1 MVNTVIVILNLL
13 LIFLYF
19 FMFLFQVDGT
29 QYYLE
34 KFNYLDF
41 SKNDVSKNEK
51 IIITDLFLINRPYFF
66 KAVSGLQKEI
76 E

>member
-1 MVNTVIVILNLL
+1 
-13 LIFLYF
+13 
-19 FMFLFQVDGT
+19 MFLFQVDGT

-34 KFNYLDF
+34 NFNYHDF

-66 KAVSGLQKEI
+66 
-76 E
+76 